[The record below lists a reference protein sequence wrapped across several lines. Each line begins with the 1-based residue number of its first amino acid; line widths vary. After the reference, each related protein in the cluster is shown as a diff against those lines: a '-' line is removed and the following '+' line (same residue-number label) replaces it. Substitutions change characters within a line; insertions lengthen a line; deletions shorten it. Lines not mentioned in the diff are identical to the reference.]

1 MNQELLNKYAA
12 FTVQVGVNVQKGQT
26 LIIRCPVEGAY
37 FGRACME
44 AAYKAGARDVV
55 IRWEDEK
62 AARIR
67 MELGEEEALSE
78 TKPYE
83 LRSYLDYAESEGGC
97 CLLAIHAS
105 DPEIFKGL
113 DTAKINRVS
122 LAKQEAMK
130 SWREYTMKDRV
141 QWCVVAIPTPAW
153 AASVFPGMPEDEA
166 QEKLWSAIFMKSWRE
181 YTMKDRVQWCVVAIP
196 TPAWAASVFPGM
208 PEDEAQ
214 EKLWSA
220 IFDVCRVTGGDPVSA
235 WKEHVAKTSACRDKL
250 NELQLESIHM
260 TSANGT
266 DLTVGLAE
274 GHTWEGACSKAE
286 NGAVFIANVP
296 LNELQL
302 ESIHMTSANGTDLTV
317 GLAEGHTWEGACS
330 KAENGAVF
338 IANVPTEEV
347 FTAPHRERVNGVVKG
362 TKPYV
367 YNGQLIEGFSVTF
380 KDGVVV
386 DYSAEKNAEL
396 LGQLLDSDEGARRIG
411 EIALVPASSPINR
424 SGLLFYNTLFDE
436 NAACHIAFGAGYPTT
451 VKGGAAMTTEELLAC
466 GVNDSAIHEDVM
478 VGAEDMTITGLT
490 KSGETVTIFENGEWA
505 IG

>member
-153 AASVFPGMPEDEA
+153 AASVFPGLD
-166 QEKLWSAIFMKSWRE
+166 
-181 YTMKDRVQWCVVAIP
+181 
-196 TPAWAASVFPGM
+196 
-208 PEDEAQ
+208 EDEAQ

-250 NELQLESIHM
+250 NELQL
-260 TSANGT
+260 
-266 DLTVGLAE
+266 
-274 GHTWEGACSKAE
+274 K
-286 NGAVFIANVP
+286 
-296 LNELQL
+296 
-302 ESIHMTSANGTDLTV
+302 SIHMTSANGTDLTV

>member
-153 AASVFPGMPEDEA
+153 AASVFPGLA
-166 QEKLWSAIFMKSWRE
+166 
-181 YTMKDRVQWCVVAIP
+181 
-196 TPAWAASVFPGM
+196 
-208 PEDEAQ
+208 EDEAQ

-250 NELQLESIHM
+250 NELQLESIRM

-286 NGAVFIANVP
+286 NG
-296 LNELQL
+296 
-302 ESIHMTSANGTDLTV
+302 T
-317 GLAEGHTWEGACS
+317 
-330 KAENGAVF
+330 VF

-451 VKGGAAMTTEELLAC
+451 VKGGAAMTTEQLLAC

-490 KSGETVTIFENGEWA
+490 KTGETVTIFENGEWA

>member
-153 AASVFPGMPEDEA
+153 AASVFPGLAEDEA
-166 QEKLWSAIFMKSWRE
+166 QEKLW
-181 YTMKDRVQWCVVAIP
+181 
-196 TPAWAASVFPGM
+196 G
-208 PEDEAQ
+208 
-214 EKLWSA
+214 A

-235 WKEHVAKTSACRDKL
+235 WKEHVSKTSACRDKL

-260 TSANGT
+260 TSSNGT
-266 DLTVGLAE
+266 DL
-274 GHTWEGACSKAE
+274 
-286 NGAVFIANVP
+286 N
-296 LNELQL
+296 
-302 ESIHMTSANGTDLTV
+302 V

-490 KSGETVTIFENGEWA
+490 KTGETVTIFENGEWA

>member
-44 AAYKAGARDVV
+44 AAFKAGARDVV

-78 TKPYE
+78 TRPYE

-113 DTAKINRVS
+113 DTGKINRVS
-122 LAKQEAMK
+122 LARQEA
-130 SWREYTMKDRV
+130 
-141 QWCVVAIPTPAW
+141 
-153 AASVFPGMPEDEA
+153 
-166 QEKLWSAIFMKSWRE
+166 MKSWRE

-296 LNELQL
+296 
-302 ESIHMTSANGTDLTV
+302 
-317 GLAEGHTWEGACS
+317 
-330 KAENGAVF
+330 
-338 IANVPTEEV
+338 TEEV

-380 KDGVVV
+380 RDGVVV

-490 KSGETVTIFENGEWA
+490 RSGETVTIFENGEWA

>member
-1 MNQELLNKYAA
+1 MNQELLKKYAE

-44 AAYKAGARDVV
+44 AAYKAGAREVV

-113 DTAKINRVS
+113 DTGKINRVS

-153 AASVFPGMPEDEA
+153 AASVFPG
-166 QEKLWSAIFMKSWRE
+166 LS
-181 YTMKDRVQWCVVAIP
+181 
-196 TPAWAASVFPGM
+196 
-208 PEDEAQ
+208 EDEAQ

-235 WKEHVAKTSACRDKL
+235 WKEHVAKTTACRDKL

-286 NGAVFIANVP
+286 NG
-296 LNELQL
+296 
-302 ESIHMTSANGTDLTV
+302 T
-317 GLAEGHTWEGACS
+317 
-330 KAENGAVF
+330 VF

-386 DYSAEKNAEL
+386 EYSAEKNAEL

>member
-153 AASVFPGMPEDEA
+153 AASVFPGLAEDEA
-166 QEKLWSAIFMKSWRE
+166 QGKLW
-181 YTMKDRVQWCVVAIP
+181 
-196 TPAWAASVFPGM
+196 G
-208 PEDEAQ
+208 
-214 EKLWSA
+214 A
-220 IFDVCRVTGGDPVSA
+220 IFDVCRVTGGGPVSA
-235 WKEHVAKTSACRDKL
+235 R
-250 NELQLESIHM
+250 
-260 TSANGT
+260 
-266 DLTVGLAE
+266 
-274 GHTWEGACSKAE
+274 
-286 NGAVFIANVP
+286 
-296 LNELQL
+296 
-302 ESIHMTSANGTDLTV
+302 
-317 GLAEGHTWEGACS
+317 
-330 KAENGAVF
+330 
-338 IANVPTEEV
+338 
-347 FTAPHRERVNGVVKG
+347 
-362 TKPYV
+362 
-367 YNGQLIEGFSVTF
+367 
-380 KDGVVV
+380 
-386 DYSAEKNAEL
+386 
-396 LGQLLDSDEGARRIG
+396 
-411 EIALVPASSPINR
+411 
-424 SGLLFYNTLFDE
+424 
-436 NAACHIAFGAGYPTT
+436 
-451 VKGGAAMTTEELLAC
+451 
-466 GVNDSAIHEDVM
+466 
-478 VGAEDMTITGLT
+478 
-490 KSGETVTIFENGEWA
+490 
-505 IG
+505 

>member
-113 DTAKINRVS
+113 DTGKINRVS

-153 AASVFPGMPEDEA
+153 AASVFPGLD
-166 QEKLWSAIFMKSWRE
+166 
-181 YTMKDRVQWCVVAIP
+181 
-196 TPAWAASVFPGM
+196 
-208 PEDEAQ
+208 EDEAQ

-235 WKEHVAKTSACRDKL
+235 WKEHVAKTSACRDK
-250 NELQLESIHM
+250 
-260 TSANGT
+260 
-266 DLTVGLAE
+266 
-274 GHTWEGACSKAE
+274 
-286 NGAVFIANVP
+286 

-490 KSGETVTIFENGEWA
+490 KTGETVTIFENGEWA

>member
-153 AASVFPGMPEDEA
+153 AV
-166 QEKLWSAIFMKSWRE
+166 
-181 YTMKDRVQWCVVAIP
+181 
-196 TPAWAASVFPGM
+196 SVFPGM

-235 WKEHVAKTSACRDKL
+235 WKEHVAKTSACRDK
-250 NELQLESIHM
+250 
-260 TSANGT
+260 
-266 DLTVGLAE
+266 
-274 GHTWEGACSKAE
+274 
-286 NGAVFIANVP
+286 

>member
-97 CLLAIHAS
+97 CVLAIHAS

-113 DTAKINRVS
+113 DTGKINRVS

-153 AASVFPGMPEDEA
+153 AASVFPGLD
-166 QEKLWSAIFMKSWRE
+166 
-181 YTMKDRVQWCVVAIP
+181 
-196 TPAWAASVFPGM
+196 
-208 PEDEAQ
+208 EDEAQ

-286 NGAVFIANVP
+286 NG
-296 LNELQL
+296 
-302 ESIHMTSANGTDLTV
+302 T
-317 GLAEGHTWEGACS
+317 
-330 KAENGAVF
+330 VF

-386 DYSAEKNAEL
+386 EYSAEKNAEL

>member
-122 LAKQEAMK
+122 LTKQEAMK

-153 AASVFPGMPEDEA
+153 AASVFPGLA
-166 QEKLWSAIFMKSWRE
+166 
-181 YTMKDRVQWCVVAIP
+181 
-196 TPAWAASVFPGM
+196 
-208 PEDEAQ
+208 EDEAQ

-266 DLTVGLAE
+266 DLTVGLA
-274 GHTWEGACSKAE
+274 
-286 NGAVFIANVP
+286 
-296 LNELQL
+296 
-302 ESIHMTSANGTDLTV
+302 D
-317 GLAEGHTWEGACS
+317 GHTWEGACS

-451 VKGGAAMTTEELLAC
+451 VKGGAAMTTEQLLAC

>member
-113 DTAKINRVS
+113 DAAKINRVS

-153 AASVFPGMPEDEA
+153 AASVFPGLD
-166 QEKLWSAIFMKSWRE
+166 
-181 YTMKDRVQWCVVAIP
+181 
-196 TPAWAASVFPGM
+196 
-208 PEDEAQ
+208 EDEAQ

-235 WKEHVAKTSACRDKL
+235 WKEHVAKTSACRDK
-250 NELQLESIHM
+250 
-260 TSANGT
+260 
-266 DLTVGLAE
+266 
-274 GHTWEGACSKAE
+274 
-286 NGAVFIANVP
+286 

>member
-153 AASVFPGMPEDEA
+153 AASVFPGLD
-166 QEKLWSAIFMKSWRE
+166 
-181 YTMKDRVQWCVVAIP
+181 
-196 TPAWAASVFPGM
+196 
-208 PEDEAQ
+208 EDEAQ

-235 WKEHVAKTSACRDKL
+235 WKEHVAKTSACRDK
-250 NELQLESIHM
+250 
-260 TSANGT
+260 
-266 DLTVGLAE
+266 
-274 GHTWEGACSKAE
+274 
-286 NGAVFIANVP
+286 

-490 KSGETVTIFENGEWA
+490 KTGETVTIFENGEWA

>member
-153 AASVFPGMPEDEA
+153 AASVFPGLAEDEA
-166 QEKLWSAIFMKSWRE
+166 QEKLW
-181 YTMKDRVQWCVVAIP
+181 
-196 TPAWAASVFPGM
+196 G
-208 PEDEAQ
+208 
-214 EKLWSA
+214 A
-220 IFDVCRVTGGDPVSA
+220 IFDVWRVTGGDPVSA

-250 NELQLESIHM
+250 NELQLERIHM
-260 TSANGT
+260 TS
-266 DLTVGLAE
+266 
-274 GHTWEGACSKAE
+274 S
-286 NGAVFIANVP
+286 
-296 LNELQL
+296 
-302 ESIHMTSANGTDLTV
+302 NGTDLTV

-490 KSGETVTIFENGEWA
+490 KTGETVTIFENGEWA

>member
-67 MELGEEEALSE
+67 MELGEEKALSE

-153 AASVFPGMPEDEA
+153 AASVFPGLAEDEA
-166 QEKLWSAIFMKSWRE
+166 QEKLW
-181 YTMKDRVQWCVVAIP
+181 
-196 TPAWAASVFPGM
+196 G
-208 PEDEAQ
+208 
-214 EKLWSA
+214 A

-260 TSANGT
+260 TS
-266 DLTVGLAE
+266 
-274 GHTWEGACSKAE
+274 S
-286 NGAVFIANVP
+286 
-296 LNELQL
+296 
-302 ESIHMTSANGTDLTV
+302 NGTDLTV

-490 KSGETVTIFENGEWA
+490 KTGETVTIFENGEWA

>member
-153 AASVFPGMPEDEA
+153 AASVFPG
-166 QEKLWSAIFMKSWRE
+166 LS
-181 YTMKDRVQWCVVAIP
+181 
-196 TPAWAASVFPGM
+196 
-208 PEDEAQ
+208 EDEAQ

-235 WKEHVAKTSACRDKL
+235 WKEHVAKTSACRDK
-250 NELQLESIHM
+250 
-260 TSANGT
+260 
-266 DLTVGLAE
+266 
-274 GHTWEGACSKAE
+274 
-286 NGAVFIANVP
+286 

-451 VKGGAAMTTEELLAC
+451 VKGGAAMTTEQLLAC

-490 KSGETVTIFENGEWA
+490 KTGETVTIFENGEWA

>member
-113 DTAKINRVS
+113 DTGKINRVS

-153 AASVFPGMPEDEA
+153 AASVFPG
-166 QEKLWSAIFMKSWRE
+166 LS
-181 YTMKDRVQWCVVAIP
+181 
-196 TPAWAASVFPGM
+196 
-208 PEDEAQ
+208 EDEAQ

-235 WKEHVAKTSACRDKL
+235 WKEHVAKTAACRDKL

-286 NGAVFIANVP
+286 NG
-296 LNELQL
+296 
-302 ESIHMTSANGTDLTV
+302 T
-317 GLAEGHTWEGACS
+317 
-330 KAENGAVF
+330 VF

-386 DYSAEKNAEL
+386 EYSAEKNAEL

>member
-153 AASVFPGMPEDEA
+153 AASVFPGLD
-166 QEKLWSAIFMKSWRE
+166 
-181 YTMKDRVQWCVVAIP
+181 
-196 TPAWAASVFPGM
+196 
-208 PEDEAQ
+208 EDEAQ

-235 WKEHVAKTSACRDKL
+235 WKEHVAKTSACRDK
-250 NELQLESIHM
+250 
-260 TSANGT
+260 
-266 DLTVGLAE
+266 
-274 GHTWEGACSKAE
+274 
-286 NGAVFIANVP
+286 

-386 DYSAEKNAEL
+386 EYSAEKNAEL

>member
-153 AASVFPGMPEDEA
+153 AASVFPG
-166 QEKLWSAIFMKSWRE
+166 LS
-181 YTMKDRVQWCVVAIP
+181 
-196 TPAWAASVFPGM
+196 
-208 PEDEAQ
+208 EDEAQ

-296 LNELQL
+296 
-302 ESIHMTSANGTDLTV
+302 
-317 GLAEGHTWEGACS
+317 
-330 KAENGAVF
+330 
-338 IANVPTEEV
+338 TEEV

-380 KDGVVV
+380 KDGMVVE
-386 DYSAEKNAEL
+386 YSAEKNAEL

>member
-153 AASVFPGMPEDEA
+153 AASVFPGLD
-166 QEKLWSAIFMKSWRE
+166 
-181 YTMKDRVQWCVVAIP
+181 
-196 TPAWAASVFPGM
+196 
-208 PEDEAQ
+208 EDEAQ

-235 WKEHVAKTSACRDKL
+235 WKEHVAKTSACRDK
-250 NELQLESIHM
+250 
-260 TSANGT
+260 
-266 DLTVGLAE
+266 
-274 GHTWEGACSKAE
+274 
-286 NGAVFIANVP
+286 

-451 VKGGAAMTTEELLAC
+451 VMGGAAMTTEELLAC

-490 KSGETVTIFENGEWA
+490 KSDETVTIFENGEWA

>member
-153 AASVFPGMPEDEA
+153 AASVFPGLD
-166 QEKLWSAIFMKSWRE
+166 
-181 YTMKDRVQWCVVAIP
+181 
-196 TPAWAASVFPGM
+196 
-208 PEDEAQ
+208 EDEAQ

-250 NELQLESIHM
+250 NELQL
-260 TSANGT
+260 
-266 DLTVGLAE
+266 
-274 GHTWEGACSKAE
+274 K
-286 NGAVFIANVP
+286 
-296 LNELQL
+296 
-302 ESIHMTSANGTDLTV
+302 SIHMTSANGTDLTV

-396 LGQLLDSDEGARRIG
+396 LGQLLDSNEGARRIG

>member
-153 AASVFPGMPEDEA
+153 AASVFPGLD
-166 QEKLWSAIFMKSWRE
+166 
-181 YTMKDRVQWCVVAIP
+181 
-196 TPAWAASVFPGM
+196 
-208 PEDEAQ
+208 EDEAQ

-235 WKEHVAKTSACRDKL
+235 WKEHVAKTSACRDK
-250 NELQLESIHM
+250 
-260 TSANGT
+260 
-266 DLTVGLAE
+266 
-274 GHTWEGACSKAE
+274 
-286 NGAVFIANVP
+286 

-490 KSGETVTIFENGEWA
+490 KSDETVTIFENGEWA

>member
-1 MNQELLNKYAA
+1 MNQELLKKYAA

-153 AASVFPGMPEDEA
+153 AASVFPGLA
-166 QEKLWSAIFMKSWRE
+166 
-181 YTMKDRVQWCVVAIP
+181 
-196 TPAWAASVFPGM
+196 
-208 PEDEAQ
+208 EDEAQ

-266 DLTVGLAE
+266 DLTVGLA
-274 GHTWEGACSKAE
+274 
-286 NGAVFIANVP
+286 
-296 LNELQL
+296 
-302 ESIHMTSANGTDLTV
+302 D
-317 GLAEGHTWEGACS
+317 GHTWEGACS

-490 KSGETVTIFENGEWA
+490 KTGETVTIFENGEWA

>member
-1 MNQELLNKYAA
+1 MNQELLNKYVA

-153 AASVFPGMPEDEA
+153 AASVFPGLAEDEA
-166 QEKLWSAIFMKSWRE
+166 QEKLW
-181 YTMKDRVQWCVVAIP
+181 
-196 TPAWAASVFPGM
+196 G
-208 PEDEAQ
+208 
-214 EKLWSA
+214 A

-260 TSANGT
+260 TS
-266 DLTVGLAE
+266 
-274 GHTWEGACSKAE
+274 S
-286 NGAVFIANVP
+286 
-296 LNELQL
+296 
-302 ESIHMTSANGTDLTV
+302 NGTDLTV

-490 KSGETVTIFENGEWA
+490 KTGETVTIFENGEWA

>member
-122 LAKQEAMK
+122 LARQEALK
-130 SWREYTMKDRV
+130 PWREYTMKDRV

-153 AASVFPGMPEDEA
+153 AASVFPG
-166 QEKLWSAIFMKSWRE
+166 LS
-181 YTMKDRVQWCVVAIP
+181 
-196 TPAWAASVFPGM
+196 
-208 PEDEAQ
+208 EDEAQ

-235 WKEHVAKTSACRDKL
+235 WKEHVAKTASCRDKL

-286 NGAVFIANVP
+286 NG
-296 LNELQL
+296 
-302 ESIHMTSANGTDLTV
+302 T
-317 GLAEGHTWEGACS
+317 
-330 KAENGAVF
+330 VF

-386 DYSAEKNAEL
+386 EYSAEKNAEL

>member
-153 AASVFPGMPEDEA
+153 AASVFPGLA
-166 QEKLWSAIFMKSWRE
+166 
-181 YTMKDRVQWCVVAIP
+181 
-196 TPAWAASVFPGM
+196 
-208 PEDEAQ
+208 EDEAQ

-250 NELQLESIHM
+250 NELQLVSIRM

-286 NGAVFIANVP
+286 NG
-296 LNELQL
+296 
-302 ESIHMTSANGTDLTV
+302 T
-317 GLAEGHTWEGACS
+317 
-330 KAENGAVF
+330 VF

-490 KSGETVTIFENGEWA
+490 KTGETVTIFENGEWA

>member
-78 TKPYE
+78 TKPHE

-113 DTAKINRVS
+113 DTGKINRVS

-153 AASVFPGMPEDEA
+153 AASVFPG
-166 QEKLWSAIFMKSWRE
+166 LS
-181 YTMKDRVQWCVVAIP
+181 
-196 TPAWAASVFPGM
+196 
-208 PEDEAQ
+208 EDEAQ

-235 WKEHVAKTSACRDKL
+235 WKEHVAKTAACRDKL

-286 NGAVFIANVP
+286 NG
-296 LNELQL
+296 
-302 ESIHMTSANGTDLTV
+302 T
-317 GLAEGHTWEGACS
+317 
-330 KAENGAVF
+330 VF

-386 DYSAEKNAEL
+386 EYSAEKNAEL

>member
-153 AASVFPGMPEDEA
+153 AASVFPGLAEDEA
-166 QEKLWSAIFMKSWRE
+166 QEKLW
-181 YTMKDRVQWCVVAIP
+181 
-196 TPAWAASVFPGM
+196 G
-208 PEDEAQ
+208 
-214 EKLWSA
+214 A

-260 TSANGT
+260 TS
-266 DLTVGLAE
+266 
-274 GHTWEGACSKAE
+274 S
-286 NGAVFIANVP
+286 
-296 LNELQL
+296 
-302 ESIHMTSANGTDLTV
+302 NGTDLTV

-490 KSGETVTIFENGEWA
+490 KA

>member
-166 QEKLWSAIFMKSWRE
+166 QEKLWSAIF
-181 YTMKDRVQWCVVAIP
+181 
-196 TPAWAASVFPGM
+196 
-208 PEDEAQ
+208 
-214 EKLWSA
+214 
-220 IFDVCRVTGGDPVSA
+220 DVCRVTGGDPVSA
-235 WKEHVAKTSACRDKL
+235 WKEHVAKTSACRDK
-250 NELQLESIHM
+250 
-260 TSANGT
+260 
-266 DLTVGLAE
+266 
-274 GHTWEGACSKAE
+274 
-286 NGAVFIANVP
+286 

-424 SGLLFYNTLFDE
+424 SGALFYSTLFDE

-490 KSGETVTIFENGEWA
+490 KSGEAVTIFENGEWA

>member
-153 AASVFPGMPEDEA
+153 AASVFPGLD
-166 QEKLWSAIFMKSWRE
+166 
-181 YTMKDRVQWCVVAIP
+181 
-196 TPAWAASVFPGM
+196 
-208 PEDEAQ
+208 EDEAQ

-296 LNELQL
+296 
-302 ESIHMTSANGTDLTV
+302 
-317 GLAEGHTWEGACS
+317 
-330 KAENGAVF
+330 
-338 IANVPTEEV
+338 TEEV

-367 YNGQLIEGFSVTF
+367 YNGQLIEGFSVAF

>member
-113 DTAKINRVS
+113 DTGKINRVS

-153 AASVFPGMPEDEA
+153 AASVFPG
-166 QEKLWSAIFMKSWRE
+166 LS
-181 YTMKDRVQWCVVAIP
+181 
-196 TPAWAASVFPGM
+196 
-208 PEDEAQ
+208 EDEAQ

-235 WKEHVAKTSACRDKL
+235 WKEHVAKTTACRDRL

-286 NGAVFIANVP
+286 NG
-296 LNELQL
+296 
-302 ESIHMTSANGTDLTV
+302 T
-317 GLAEGHTWEGACS
+317 
-330 KAENGAVF
+330 VF

-386 DYSAEKNAEL
+386 EYSAEKNAEL

-490 KSGETVTIFENGEWA
+490 KTGETVTIFENGEWA

>member
-153 AASVFPGMPEDEA
+153 AASVFPG
-166 QEKLWSAIFMKSWRE
+166 LS
-181 YTMKDRVQWCVVAIP
+181 
-196 TPAWAASVFPGM
+196 
-208 PEDEAQ
+208 EDEAQ

-235 WKEHVAKTSACRDKL
+235 WKEHVAKTSACRDK
-250 NELQLESIHM
+250 
-260 TSANGT
+260 
-266 DLTVGLAE
+266 
-274 GHTWEGACSKAE
+274 
-286 NGAVFIANVP
+286 

-490 KSGETVTIFENGEWA
+490 KTGETVTIFENGEWA

>member
-153 AASVFPGMPEDEA
+153 AASVFPG
-166 QEKLWSAIFMKSWRE
+166 LS
-181 YTMKDRVQWCVVAIP
+181 
-196 TPAWAASVFPGM
+196 
-208 PEDEAQ
+208 EDEAQ

-235 WKEHVAKTSACRDKL
+235 WKEHVAKTSACRDK
-250 NELQLESIHM
+250 
-260 TSANGT
+260 
-266 DLTVGLAE
+266 
-274 GHTWEGACSKAE
+274 
-286 NGAVFIANVP
+286 

-451 VKGGAAMTTEELLAC
+451 VKGGAAMTTEQLLAC

>member
-122 LAKQEAMK
+122 LTKQEAMK

-153 AASVFPGMPEDEA
+153 AASVFPGLD
-166 QEKLWSAIFMKSWRE
+166 
-181 YTMKDRVQWCVVAIP
+181 
-196 TPAWAASVFPGM
+196 
-208 PEDEAQ
+208 EDEAQ

-235 WKEHVAKTSACRDKL
+235 WKEHVAKTSACRDK
-250 NELQLESIHM
+250 
-260 TSANGT
+260 
-266 DLTVGLAE
+266 
-274 GHTWEGACSKAE
+274 
-286 NGAVFIANVP
+286 

>member
-153 AASVFPGMPEDEA
+153 AASVFPGLA
-166 QEKLWSAIFMKSWRE
+166 
-181 YTMKDRVQWCVVAIP
+181 
-196 TPAWAASVFPGM
+196 
-208 PEDEAQ
+208 EDEAQ

-266 DLTVGLAE
+266 DLTVGLA
-274 GHTWEGACSKAE
+274 
-286 NGAVFIANVP
+286 
-296 LNELQL
+296 
-302 ESIHMTSANGTDLTV
+302 D
-317 GLAEGHTWEGACS
+317 GHTWEGACS

-490 KSGETVTIFENGEWA
+490 KTGETVTIFENGEWA

>member
-1 MNQELLNKYAA
+1 MNQELLKKYAE
-12 FTVQVGVNVQKGQT
+12 FTVQVAVNVQKNQT
-26 LIIRCPVEGAY
+26 LIIRCPIEGAY

-55 IRWEDEK
+55 LRWEDEK
-62 AARIR
+62 TARIR
-67 MELGEEEALSE
+67 MELGDEEALSE
-78 TKPYE
+78 VKPYE

-97 CLLAIHAS
+97 CLLSIHAA

-113 DTAKINRVS
+113 DTAKINRVN
-122 LAKQEAMK
+122 LARQEVMK
-130 SWREYTMKDRV
+130 PWREYTMKDRV

-153 AASVFPGMPEDEA
+153 AASVFPG
-166 QEKLWSAIFMKSWRE
+166 L
-181 YTMKDRVQWCVVAIP
+181 
-196 TPAWAASVFPGM
+196 

-235 WKEHVAKTSACRDKL
+235 WKEHVAKTTACRDKL

-266 DLTVGLAE
+266 DLTVGLAD

-286 NGAVFIANVP
+286 NG
-296 LNELQL
+296 
-302 ESIHMTSANGTDLTV
+302 T
-317 GLAEGHTWEGACS
+317 
-330 KAENGAVF
+330 VF

-380 KDGVVV
+380 KDGAVV
-386 DYSAEKNAEL
+386 DYSAEKNAKL
-396 LGQLLDSDEGARRIG
+396 LGQLLNSDEGARRIG

-451 VKGGAAMTTEELLAC
+451 IKGGAAMTTEELLAH